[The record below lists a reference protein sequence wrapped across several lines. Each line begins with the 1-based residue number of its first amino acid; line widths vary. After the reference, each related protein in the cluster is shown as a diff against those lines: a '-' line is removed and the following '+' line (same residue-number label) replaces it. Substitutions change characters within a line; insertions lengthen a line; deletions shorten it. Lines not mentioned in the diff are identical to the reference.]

1 MQTKSRTARSVP
13 LGRRVRAARECRV
26 HCLSVHTIILHLFSC
41 CIVLNVIRLSESAYR
56 ISSTVRVSRQ
66 AAYLLAARKAHT
78 SP

>member
-13 LGRRVRAARECRV
+13 LGRRAAREC
-26 HCLSVHTIILHLFSC
+26 HMYILSVHTIILYLFSC
-41 CIVLNVIRLSESAYR
+41 CIVLNVIRLSESAYMF
-56 ISSTVRVSRQ
+56 SSTVRVSRQ